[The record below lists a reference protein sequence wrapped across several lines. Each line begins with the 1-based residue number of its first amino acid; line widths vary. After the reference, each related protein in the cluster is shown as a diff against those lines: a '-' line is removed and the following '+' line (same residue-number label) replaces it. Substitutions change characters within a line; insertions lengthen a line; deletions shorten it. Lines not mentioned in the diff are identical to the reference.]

1 MLQESDIARL
11 IIGPGLFGLPKHSFA
26 QILADFDIAAL
37 VLPQAATPVLP
48 QAATPRVGTDLT
60 YLSIPSMTL
69 AKS

>member
-37 VLPQAATPVLP
+37 VLPQAATP
-48 QAATPRVGTDLT
+48 RVGTDLT